1 MTRRI
6 TDIYIYALLLIFPLW
21 VGFDGYANITYWKFA
36 FYAALTA
43 VWAVLLIFFALRER
57 EIDCGGVRFA
67 VLAAALL
74 AWCALSA
81 AVSPYSPGLLGG
93 RHDGLGVCALYA
105 LTACGC
111 ALFGR
116 WRRGYAHAL
125 GISVALC
132 CAVALFQL
140 VGIDPLRLYPDGMGY
155 YDGGT
160 LYNGRFL
167 GTIGNTNLL
176 GAFLALASPILA
188 FTAIEKRGAEL
199 WLLLPA
205 ALGAATAALASSEAA
220 LVGLALAAA
229 AGILYYVNYY
239 RGRRAALICLAA
251 EIILAAAALAWV
263 YFAAPSSGTL
273 HELSELLHGRVSG
286 EFGSHR
292 IDIWREALRLFA
304 ERPLT
309 GGGPGSFALRSTLEF
324 TRYVPETGQTF
335 HTLADN
341 AHSELLS
348 MLADTG
354 LPGAALWLAL
364 CVTAVATGLRS
375 RRAPLALAL
384 CASLAQ
390 GLFSTGT
397 VFTLPLVC
405 VVAALAAQRGETQPE
420 LRSGTCISRVR

>member
-1 MTRRI
+1 MTKRI

-21 VGFDGYANITYWKFA
+21 VGFDGYSNITYWKFT
-36 FYAALTA
+36 FYAVLT
-43 VWAVLLIFFALRER
+43 VIWAVLLIFFALRER
-57 EIDCGGVRFA
+57 EVDRGGVCFA

-81 AVSPYSPGLLGG
+81 AVSPYSPELIGS
-93 RHDGLGVCALYA
+93 RYDGLGVFALYA

-116 WRRGYAHAL
+116 WQRGYAHAL

-132 CAVALFQL
+132 CAVALLQL
-140 VGIDPLRLYPDGMGY
+140 AGIDPLRLYPEGMGY

-176 GAFLALASPILA
+176 GAFLALASPLLA
-188 FTAIEKRGAEL
+188 FTAIEKRGREL

-220 LVGLALAAA
+220 LVGLAVAAA
-229 AGILYYVNYY
+229 AGTIYYVNYY
-239 RGRRAALICLAA
+239 RGRRAAFICLAA
-251 EIILAAAALAWV
+251 EIVLAVAALAWV
-263 YFAAPSSGTL
+263 YIAAPASGTL

-324 TRYVPETGQTF
+324 TRYVPETGNTF

-341 AHSELLS
+341 AHSELLN

-354 LPGAALWLAL
+354 VPGAALWLAL
-364 CVTAVATGLRS
+364 CAVAVVNALRY

-405 VVAALAAQRGETQPE
+405 AVAALAAKSGEPG
-420 LRSGTCISRVR
+420 LRSGTCTSRAR